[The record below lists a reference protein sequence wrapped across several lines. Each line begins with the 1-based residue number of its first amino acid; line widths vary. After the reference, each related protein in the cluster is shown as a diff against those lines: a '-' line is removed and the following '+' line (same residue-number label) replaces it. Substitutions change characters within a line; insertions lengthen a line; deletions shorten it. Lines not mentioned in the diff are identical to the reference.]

1 MAMRIRPDKD
11 TYYLDIAA
19 VVSERS
25 TCVRRHYGAV
35 IVNND
40 EIVSTGYNGNVRGAV
55 NCYERMQCTRVEAE
69 HNDGLYIG
77 CESVHAE
84 MNALISASRAEMIGA
99 TLYLAGFDVYSLAG
113 VKHEEILDAT
123 PCPICSRMIKN
134 AGIKRVVTR
143 SKSYDLSKASKE

>member
-1 MAMRIRPDKD
+1 MFSRPDKD

-25 TCVRRHYGAV
+25 TCLRRNYGAV

-40 EIVSTGYNGNVRGAV
+40 EIISTGYNGNVRGAP
-55 NCYERMQCTRVEAE
+55 NCYELGNCSRIEAE

-84 MNALISASRAEMIGA
+84 MNALISASRQEVIGA
-99 TLYLAGFDVYSLAG
+99 TLYLAGFEVWERGAR
-113 VKHEEILDAT
+113 EELDT
-123 PCPICSRMIKN
+123 VSPCPICSRMIKN

-143 SKSYDLSKASKE
+143 TEEFLLSQE